1 MRRSSGTLLISVDVG
16 TSGARAVAVDLEG
29 RVVLE
34 SRRPFATRT
43 PYPGWS
49 EQDPRDW
56 EERAVEALALLVHRL
71 DDPERVAAIGLTGQC
86 PTVAPFDARGRPVGP
101 GILYLDNRSVVEA
114 EEMRALLGDEEWHR
128 RTGHVPEAFYIGP
141 TMLWMRRHQ
150 PDVYAQ
156 TRRFLQPRDVVLRR
170 LTGVEATDETHAGT
184 TLFYD
189 LERRAWAPDLL
200 DAFEIDATLLP
211 QILSPTT
218 VAGELP
224 AEVATEVGL
233 PVGTPVTIG
242 AADSL
247 CAAFGAGVTDA
258 GPISEMAGSSS
269 CLNSVVNTPIADPRI
284 TLYSHF
290 AGPRYMTELGV
301 NTAGA
306 AVDWVVR
313 QFGFNRHSALIED
326 ADRFRRRWRRPRL
339 LHANPLEVAPIFIP
353 FLGDGERDDP
363 TIRGGFVGLSQRHDR
378 SAIAFATLEGVAF
391 ALRGVL
397 GSLQHAGC
405 RFDELRVSGGA
416 ARYPLTSQLKADVL
430 DRIVIAL
437 EGDTT
442 AVGCALLAASGTGFK
457 AEADRAIGSILSR
470 ATRYTPS
477 EWGRVVEAERAA
489 WFDSV
494 RDADAVHMPKPS
506 AAWSA

>member
-1 MRRSSGTLLISVDVG
+1 MIRSARTLFLAVDVG
-16 TSGARAVAVDLEG
+16 TSGARAAAVDLEG

-34 SRRPFATRT
+34 SRRSFSTRT
-43 PYPGWS
+43 PRPGWS

-56 EERAVEALALLVHRL
+56 EERALEALALLVHRL
-71 DDPERVAAIGLTGQC
+71 DDPDRVAAIGLTGQC

-101 GILYLDNRSVVEA
+101 GILYLDNRSVREA
-114 EEMRALLGDEEWHR
+114 EEMRALLGDDEWHR
-128 RTGHVPEAFYIGP
+128 RTGHVPEAFYVGP
-141 TMLWMRRHQ
+141 TMLWLRRHQ
-150 PDVYAQ
+150 PELYAG

-200 DAFEIDATLLP
+200 AAFDVDPDLLP
-211 QILSPTT
+211 RILRPSE

-224 AEVATEVGL
+224 SDVANEVGL
-233 PVGTPVTIG
+233 PAGTPVAIG

-258 GPISEMAGSSS
+258 GPVSEMAGSSS
-269 CLNSVVNTPIADPRI
+269 CLNSAVDTPLADPRI
-284 TLYSHF
+284 TLYSHVSG
-290 AGPRYMTELGV
+290 ARYMTELGV

-313 QFGFNRHSALIED
+313 QFGFDRHSVLLEE

-339 LHANPLEVAPIFIP
+339 RNADPLEIAPLFIP
-353 FLGDGERDDP
+353 YLGDGERDDP
-363 TIRGGFVGLSQRHDR
+363 TIRGGFLGLSQRHDR
-378 SAIAFATLEGVAF
+378 SAIAFAALEGVAF

-397 GSLQHAGC
+397 AALQEAGC

-416 ARYPLTSQLKADVL
+416 AKHPLSSQLKADVL
-430 DRIVIAL
+430 DRIVITL
-437 EGDTT
+437 DGDAT

-477 EWGRVVEAERAA
+477 EWGRTVEAERAA
-489 WFDSV
+489 WFDV
-494 RDADAVHMPKPS
+494 VHAAAAIRMPDP
-506 AAWSA
+506 AAPR